1 MVLKPQSYI
10 NDFFIK
16 NKGKEFINFDTKE
29 FKEYF
34 RINDFFI
41 EEIIGIRGK
50 SFGLK
55 KIHSLLL
62 KIQKIFLIKRNKN
75 KKYYKGSNWFSISN
89 SFARYVISKE
99 KEIEKEYKYTF
110 CADEIF
116 LQTLI
121 KNSEYAKNIY
131 KNHEKNVLA
140 LRYID
145 WERGNPFTFKK
156 NDYNLLINSSALFA
170 RKFSDKIDNDI
181 VELIYKKVQEE
192 E

>member
-62 KIQKIFLIKRNKN
+62 KIQKYF
-75 KKYYKGSNWFSISN
+75 
-89 SFARYVISKE
+89 
-99 KEIEKEYKYTF
+99 
-110 CADEIF
+110 
-116 LQTLI
+116 
-121 KNSEYAKNIY
+121 
-131 KNHEKNVLA
+131 
-140 LRYID
+140 
-145 WERGNPFTFKK
+145 
-156 NDYNLLINSSALFA
+156 
-170 RKFSDKIDNDI
+170 
-181 VELIYKKVQEE
+181 
-192 E
+192 

>member
-1 MVLKPQSYI
+1 MRHAYLLIVHENSNVLKRLLESIDNVNNDIYIHVDRKSRDFPFESVKKYVNISKVIFIPRMKVYQGGYSQIKVELELLKFAIKNSSYDYYHLLSGADMVLKPQSYI

-62 KIQKIFLIKRNKN
+62 KIQKYF
-75 KKYYKGSNWFSISN
+75 
-89 SFARYVISKE
+89 
-99 KEIEKEYKYTF
+99 
-110 CADEIF
+110 
-116 LQTLI
+116 
-121 KNSEYAKNIY
+121 
-131 KNHEKNVLA
+131 
-140 LRYID
+140 
-145 WERGNPFTFKK
+145 
-156 NDYNLLINSSALFA
+156 
-170 RKFSDKIDNDI
+170 
-181 VELIYKKVQEE
+181 
-192 E
+192 